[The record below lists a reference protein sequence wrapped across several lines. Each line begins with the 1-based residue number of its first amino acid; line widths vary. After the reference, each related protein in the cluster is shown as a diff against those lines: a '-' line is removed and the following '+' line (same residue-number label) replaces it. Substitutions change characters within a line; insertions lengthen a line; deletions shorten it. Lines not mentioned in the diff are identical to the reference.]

1 MIGAL
6 EYVCQAK
13 QAYVQRDRT
22 CVCLILATYCDR
34 RTVLKGG
41 AWMRWRNRLIGTA
54 GAILTVLA
62 ILDQLGR
69 RAEDRDWHGRILGIP
84 YDFRMPT
91 VERLQ
96 ARIWN

>member
-1 MIGAL
+1 
-6 EYVCQAK
+6 
-13 QAYVQRDRT
+13 
-22 CVCLILATYCDR
+22 
-34 RTVLKGG
+34 
-41 AWMRWRNRLIGTA
+41 
-54 GAILTVLA
+54 VLA

-96 ARIWN
+96 ARIWNPDDERIMVPHVFGIGWAVNLYQLKRRAQLLIA